1 MSHYFY
7 DDSRNHGLKY
17 NPFKALVAPRPI
29 AWVSTK
35 SAAGVVNLAPFSFFN
50 AVADNPPMIVFAP
63 NNPRPGG
70 GRKDTL
76 TNLEETN
83 QFVVNLCSY
92 DMRIPMNISSAHVDP
107 DVDEFELA
115 GLTKAEC
122 RHVDVPR
129 ILEAPAALE
138 CEFMFRTRLP
148 SGGPRGE
155 NNVVFGKVV
164 GVHIAESI
172 LKDGLVDMMAYQP
185 LARLGYMDYSHVES
199 VFAMDRPDQ
208 DLDSY
213 EAGKTQPK
221 AAE

>member
-7 DDSRNHGLKY
+7 DDPSNHGLKY
-17 NPFKALVAPRPI
+17 NPFKALVSPRPI
-29 AWVSTK
+29 AWVSSK
-35 SAAGVVNLAPFSFFN
+35 SAAGVINLAPFSFFN
-50 AVADNPPMIVFAP
+50 AVSDSPPMIMFAP

-76 TNLEETN
+76 VNIEEIN

-92 DMRIPMNISSAHVDP
+92 DMRMPMNTSSAHVNP
-107 DVDEFELA
+107 EVDEFELA
-115 GLTKAEC
+115 GLTKADC
-122 RHVDVPR
+122 RYVNVPR

-148 SGGPRGE
+148 SSSPKGE
-155 NNVVFGKVV
+155 NNVVFGKVI
-164 GVHIAESI
+164 GVHIADNI
-172 LKDGLVDMMAYQP
+172 LKDGMVDMLAYQP

-208 DLDSY
+208 DLDGY
-213 EAGKTQPK
+213 EAMTSKRK